1 MPPTTYD
8 ETSIFTEVDGTTFHA
23 NEAGIGP
30 TLIGLHGGGPGAN
43 AWDNTRDSFE
53 ALAKRFRVILLDLP
67 GFGASVRGSRFAPN
81 KNESEDRIYA
91 RALIA
96 YMDERGIDRAHF
108 FGASMSGGCVL
119 RLAIDHP
126 DRVGKL
132 VLKGP
137 GGMPNPFAPSPPA
150 GIVAMLE
157 FLKNPTREQMAKV
170 VHLFVP
176 NPTRFREDMVDR
188 RFEAALRTPGPP
200 HLGPVVSLAED
211 LSRVAAPTLVL
222 WGRDDQMVPFASFLT
237 LLDRMPDVRM
247 HAWGAGTGHF
257 VEWEHPR
264 EFAQVVIGFLED

>member
-1 MPPTTYD
+1 MSAPTYD
-8 ETSIFTEVDGTTFHA
+8 DSVVITEVDGTTFHA
-23 NEAGIGP
+23 NEAGDGP

-43 AWDNTRDSFE
+43 AWDNTGGSFA

-67 GFGASVRGSRFAPN
+67 GFGRSVRGPDFAPIEG
-81 KNESEDRIYA
+81 ESEDRIYA
-91 RALIA
+91 RALIG
-96 YMDERGIDRAHF
+96 YMDKRGIDRAHF

-176 NPTRFREDMVDR
+176 NPARFREDMVDR
-188 RFEAALRTPGPP
+188 RFEAALRTPGPS
-200 HLGPVVSLAED
+200 HIGPVVSLAAE
-211 LSRVAAPTLVL
+211 LSNVAAPTLVL

-237 LLDRMPDVRM
+237 LLDRMPDVRL

-257 VEWEHPR
+257 VEWEHPA
-264 EFAQVVIGFLED
+264 EFARVVTAFLED